1 MISMNLSEAA
11 SRSGARVMNAD
22 VHFTGCSI
30 DSRTVQKGNLF
41 IALRGEKFDGHN
53 YISAAIKTAPVP
65 PWLNRKDLTIRSRY
79 WLRRIPGRPWPA
91 LQAPGEM
98 ILIFPCWQ

>member
-22 VHFTGCSI
+22 VRFTGCSI

-41 IALRGEKFDGHN
+41 IALRGEKFDGHDFIGTAMKN
-53 YISAAIKTAPVP
+53 GACAALVEQEGSDNTIPLLVA
-65 PWLNRKDLTIRSRY
+65 KDTRQTMAS
-79 WLRRIPGRPWPA
+79 

-98 ILIFPCWQ
+98 ILIFPCWR